1 MSNRLHQKFH
11 RFNHHSVPANE
22 IRDAKYPDKGYDPIA
37 SFDSPFTGEF
47 YSQGDLITTQS
58 LTADINGTFGNNVL
72 VGNDLTVAHNLSV
85 TNDVYFGNN
94 LTVERDLRVKGNIQI
109 DGEFSRIETLVYAT
123 SAVTITNTGDG
134 PALNVDQTGNNAIA
148 NFTDSGN
155 SVFYIEGTQERPG
168 FIGVNT
174 KEPNERF
181 TVFGNISAGGPFE
194 PDDNT
199 EWTSGEIFSTTLKTG
214 SLTAINASIV
224 SLSAYNTRSNIL
236 SAGFATT
243 DRLSSHHTTSNI
255 LSANKTTVHTLCC
268 EDLATFGAD
277 VLVKGSI
284 WTKKTDF
291 SSSLAST
298 DPSLV
303 VFDTATTLAL
313 ECTELPRNGNDVELH
328 SDSDV
333 TIERFVNGVKGTLY
347 TLTNKSTSVIT
358 ITSSDFNFVRNDCTS
373 SQYINLSSNYSCSL
387 RWDYKNKSSIW

>member
-72 VGNDLTVAHNLSV
+72 VGNDLTVTHNLSV
-85 TNDVYFGNN
+85 VNDVYFGNN

-174 KEPNERF
+174 KDPNERF
-181 TVFGNISAGGPFE
+181 TVLGNISAGGLFG
-194 PDDNT
+194 PDENGR
-199 EWTSGEIFSTTLKTG
+199 TSGEIFSTTLKTG
-214 SLTAINASIV
+214 SLTATNASIV
-224 SLSAYNTRSNIL
+224 SLSAYNTKSNIL

-255 LSANKTTVHTLCC
+255 LSANQTTVHTLCC

-291 SSSLAST
+291 GSSFAST

-303 VFDTATTLAL
+303 VFDTATTIAS
-313 ECTELPRNGNDVELH
+313 ECTELPRKGNDVELH

-373 SQYINLSSNYSCSL
+373 SQYIILSSNYSCSL

>member
-58 LTADINGTFGNNVL
+58 LTADINGTFGNNVM

-148 NFTDSGN
+148 DFTDSGN

-236 SAGFATT
+236 SAGFAAT

-255 LSANKTTVHTLCC
+255 LSSNQTTVHTLCC

-291 SSSLAST
+291 STSLAST

-303 VFDTATTLAL
+303 VFDTTTTVAQ

-358 ITSSDFNFVRNDCTS
+358 ITSSDFNFIRNDCTS

>member
-85 TNDVYFGNN
+85 TNDVYFGNDV
-94 LTVERDLRVKGNIQI
+94 TVERDLRVKGNIQI

-268 EDLATFGAD
+268 EDLAAFGAD